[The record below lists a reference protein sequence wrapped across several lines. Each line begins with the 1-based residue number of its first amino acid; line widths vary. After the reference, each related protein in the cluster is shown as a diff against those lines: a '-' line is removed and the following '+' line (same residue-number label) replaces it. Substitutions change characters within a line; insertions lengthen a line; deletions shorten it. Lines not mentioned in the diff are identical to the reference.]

1 MVCVFRTPLRIG
13 EGCGVQSTQKFEGD
27 NKNMWKFLGKRLLQ
41 MFITLLMFQTVTYFL
56 MDAQPGDIADLLTM
70 NPDIPPAE
78 RDRIRQ
84 DLGLDRPPVER
95 FFKYVGNFYRGD
107 MGVSFSQ
114 FPRPVTE
121 IIFERLPRTLVLFLT
136 ASVISFWAGY
146 VSGKVLA
153 WKRGGALEYSS
164 TLVGVILYTVFTPWF
179 ALMMI
184 WLFAVYLD
192 WLPPGKF
199 LDPIIWLDAPEGLH
213 ANNVFLRMIWSA
225 LIASGVLVAG
235 LVFTA
240 RLSTQLRRLG
250 RWISFIVPMIGL
262 FVYWRFVAVGFNS
275 YAWDILQ
282 HLVLPVLTVT
292 LIAYGGTMLL
302 MRTSMLETLRE
313 DYILTARAKGLSEK
327 VVRDKHAA
335 RNALLPVWT
344 GLVFSIGGSVS
355 GGIITETVFSWP
367 GLGLTLLTA
376 AQVEDIPLAM
386 GALTITGLLT
396 LVSHL
401 VADVGYAFLDPRIR
415 YN

>member
-1 MVCVFRTPLRIG
+1 
-13 EGCGVQSTQKFEGD
+13 
-27 NKNMWKFLGKRLLQ
+27 MWKFLGKRFLQ

-56 MDAQPGDIADLLTM
+56 MDAQPGDIADLLTL

-78 RDRIRQ
+78 RERIRV
-84 DLGLDRPPVER
+84 DLGLDRPPAER
-95 FFKYVGNFYRGD
+95 FLKYIGNFYKGD
-107 MGVSFSQ
+107 LGVSFSQ

-121 IIFERLPRTLVLFLT
+121 IILERLPRTLVLFLS

-146 VSGKVLA
+146 ASGKVLA
-153 WKRGGALEYSS
+153 WKRGGVIEYSS

-199 LDPIIWLDAPEGLH
+199 LDPILWLTAPEGIH
-213 ANNVFLRMIWSA
+213 ANDVFVRMIWSVMIA
-225 LIASGVLVAG
+225 TGVMILGLIG
-235 LVFTA
+235 TQ
-240 RLSTQLRRLG
+240 RLSSQLRKTG
-250 RWISFIVPMIGL
+250 RWVSFVVPFIGVFL
-262 FVYWRFVAVGFNS
+262 YWRFASSGIS
-275 YAWDILQ
+275 LYAWDILQ

-313 DYILTARAKGLSEK
+313 DYILTARAKGMPEK
-327 VVRDKHAA
+327 IIRDKHAA

-344 GLVFSIGGSVS
+344 GLVFSIGSSLS
-355 GGIITETVFSWP
+355 GGIITETIFSWP
-367 GLGLTLLTA
+367 GLGLTLLNA

-386 GALTITGLLT
+386 GALTVTGVMTLL
-396 LVSHL
+396 SHL
-401 VADVGYAFLDPRIR
+401 VADIGYAFLDPRIR
-415 YN
+415 FS